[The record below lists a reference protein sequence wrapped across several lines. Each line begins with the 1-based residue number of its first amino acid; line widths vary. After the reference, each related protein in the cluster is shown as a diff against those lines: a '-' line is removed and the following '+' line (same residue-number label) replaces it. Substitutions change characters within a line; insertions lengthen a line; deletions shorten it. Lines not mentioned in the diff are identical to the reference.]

1 MKALQHKNRRGMTLV
16 EVLIA
21 SSISV
26 VVLLAVCSGT
36 SACYQFYESMMAD
49 TELSLHSRALRDKIL
64 FHATAPANGTVSS
77 GFLSGTNLVV
87 NTSSLSMI
95 CETVG
100 ASGTRGT
107 RQMNLRLSGTG
118 TSKRLTADN
127 NAQSTDRW
135 LSPSATWINSSWD
148 DLVDTTD
155 LNTKHRIYVDI
166 PLTISLR
173 RPFGGRSAITRTE
186 RITIPLFGKVQP
198 TNKSED

>member
-1 MKALQHKNRRGMTLV
+1 MTLA

-26 VVLLAVCSGT
+26 IVMLALCSGT

-49 TELSLHSRALRDKIL
+49 TELSLHSRTLRDKIL
-64 FHATAPANGTVSS
+64 FHAAAPENGTVHT

-95 CETVG
+95 CATVG
-100 ASGTRGT
+100 ASGARGT
-107 RQMNLRLSGTG
+107 RQMSLKLSGTG
-118 TSKRLTADN
+118 TSKCLAEV
-127 NAQSTDRW
+127 NAQSSDKW
-135 LSPSATWINSSWD
+135 LSPPSTWINSSWD

-155 LNTKHRIYVDI
+155 VTTKNRLYVDI

-173 RPFGGRSAITRTE
+173 RPFGGRSSITRTE

-198 TNKSED
+198 TIQSED